1 MRKLYI
7 IFASLCSLVA
17 FVACEKNQP
26 LDPDGEGWGDQEE
39 IYIPGGN
46 GAIFFD
52 VRSKTKGVLL
62 NTFPTGE
69 PFNVL
74 GYRYNGD
81 WDVVKQGESSQV
93 STVTYTDAEGNI
105 ATQPKGV
112 FYDSD
117 TNTSGVQE
125 VGWVETAYV
134 YSPLKQWVP
143 SLVYSFFAW
152 YPADCATVNGP
163 GVDGDPYLTYDLPLP
178 TEGAA
183 NDVSAATARG
193 NMVDLLSACKI
204 NHRKVDGMSVP
215 LQMTH
220 RLSALEMKA
229 SSLVSAKDLREVYG
243 TLYTEWSSLAD
254 DAPVTLN
261 ITGFALNFNKIA
273 TKVKIPLNTRSS
285 SFDYSVLSWKE
296 NVKFFNNYS
305 VGEEGHNVSSAA
317 QTFIKSDDILI
328 LIPQTES
335 ITASGTI
342 GYTISCGG
350 FTASFEDHAETMI
363 PNLSPGGFYRL
374 LFTISKSG
382 LVVKVEK
389 APSWD
394 SLVEVD
400 HDFQ

>member
-26 LDPDGEGWGDQEE
+26 LDPDSEGWGDQEE

-62 NTFPTGE
+62 NTFPRAS
-69 PFNVL
+69 FNVL

-81 WDVVKQGESSQV
+81 WDIVKQGESSQV
-93 STVTYTDAEGNI
+93 STVTYTDAGGNI
-105 ATQPKGV
+105 TTQSKGV
-112 FYDSD
+112 FYNNS
-117 TNTSGVQE
+117 TNSGVQE
-125 VGWVETAYV
+125 VSWSGTAYE
-134 YSPLKQWVP
+134 YPDPKQWVP

-229 SSLVSAKDLREVYG
+229 SSLVKAKDLREVYG
-243 TLYTEWSSLAD
+243 ASYPQWSSLAD
-254 DAPVTLN
+254 DAPVTLK

-305 VGEEGHNVSSAA
+305 VGNEGNNVSSAA
-317 QTFIKSDDILI
+317 QTFIKSEDILI